1 MDSELAQLSG
11 VLDMYQLKKIHH
23 HPNPCCIT
31 ETQRSER
38 VTWLLGGV
46 ILLSLADLLLTIS
59 YLTSVGMSE
68 GNPIALWL
76 LQTTDSVWPLA
87 FYKAMTVA
95 VCVSLLYRTRHKR
108 QSELASWCAMLILVT
123 LSVWW
128 NQYSRYQPLLPLAD
142 DHIVMVGDSFE
153 QPFIHQNNNYSVR

>member
-1 MDSELAQLSG
+1 MKELCTNQTLYCPAE
-11 VLDMYQLKKIHH
+11 K
-23 HPNPCCIT
+23 
-31 ETQRSER
+31 QRSER

-76 LQTTDSVWPLA
+76 LQTTNSVWPLV
-87 FYKAMTVA
+87 FYKGLTVA
-95 VCVSLLYRTRHKR
+95 ICVTLLYRTRRKR

-123 LSVWW
+123 LSIWW
-128 NQYSRYQPLLPLAD
+128 NQYSRYQPLLPMAE
-142 DHIVMVGDSFE
+142 DHIVMIGDTFE
-153 QPFIHQNNNYSVR
+153 QPLLTLNREISIQ

>member
-1 MDSELAQLSG
+1 MITRMNQVICQPIPCAASEA
-11 VLDMYQLKKIHH
+11 
-23 HPNPCCIT
+23 
-31 ETQRSER
+31 QRSER

-46 ILLSLADLLLTIS
+46 IFLSLADLLLTIS

-76 LQTTDSVWPLA
+76 LQTTNSVWPLA
-87 FYKAMTVA
+87 LYKGMTVA
-95 VCVSLLYRTRHKR
+95 VCVTLLYRTRHKR

-128 NQYSRYQPLLPLAD
+128 NQYSRYQSFLPVAE
-142 DHIVMVGDSFE
+142 DHIVMIGDSFE
-153 QPFIHQNNNYSVR
+153 QPYLYRSKETKVQ

>member
-1 MDSELAQLSG
+1 MKELCTNQTPYCPA
-11 VLDMYQLKKIHH
+11 
-23 HPNPCCIT
+23 

-46 ILLSLADLLLTIS
+46 VLLSLADLLLTIS

-76 LQTTDSVWPLA
+76 LQTTNSVWPLV
-87 FYKAMTVA
+87 FYKGLTVA
-95 VCVSLLYRTRHKR
+95 ICVTLLYRTRRKR

-123 LSVWW
+123 LSIWW
-128 NQYSRYQPLLPLAD
+128 NQYSRYQSLLPMAE
-142 DHIVMVGDSFE
+142 DHIVMIGDTFE
-153 QPFIHQNNNYSVR
+153 QPLLTLNREISIQ